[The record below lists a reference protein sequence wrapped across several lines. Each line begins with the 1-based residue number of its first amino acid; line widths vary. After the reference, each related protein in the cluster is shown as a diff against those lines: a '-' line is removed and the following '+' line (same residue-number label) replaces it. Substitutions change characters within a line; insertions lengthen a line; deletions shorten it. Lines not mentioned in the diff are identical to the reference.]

1 MAIFDEK
8 VIKFFS
14 ELEIVR
20 NIQLERCNVELERIC
35 KMPEEERIEQMDKMR
50 ILLRLKELYEELD
63 IKVVEGEMIFFK
75 GKAVIT
81 EKQLEEINKLQDEC
95 LKEEMNYTSLIE
107 NEEFVLV
114 DDIRVQLDDYITIRE
129 IMLQSYIT
137 NSINASIPQ
146 LSPKSTFLMRSK
158 EYNDLIK
165 LFSELKIDIKNEKLY
180 VNEKVVKTKGEYFNL
195 IEKINKINK
204 ISIQLMEKIKL

>member
-63 IKVVEGEMIFFK
+63 IKVVDGQMIFFK
-75 GKAVIT
+75 GQAVIT
-81 EKQLEEINKLQDEC
+81 EKQLAEINKLQDEC

-114 DDIRVQLDDYITIRE
+114 DDIRVQLDDYIIIRE